1 MKSHFLLQPLAP
13 FGVGVFTG
21 TTTISP
27 LDREEHERGF
37 QAWTKK
43 NMFENLKR
51 VRGGFGEAMMKRMG
65 WKEGTPLGKSGVGHV
80 EPIVNSVKLDRR
92 CE

>member
-1 MKSHFLLQPLAP
+1 
-13 FGVGVFTG
+13 
-21 TTTISP
+21 
-27 LDREEHERGF
+27 
-37 QAWTKK
+37 
-43 NMFENLKR
+43 MFENLKR